1 MHAHQKTIK
10 HSLQIRGKG
19 LHSGQMID
27 ATIKPMPI
35 NSGIWL
41 KRTDV
46 NESTPILAAA
56 ENVTDTSLATTI
68 GRGRQRL
75 STLEHLLAALGGLGI
90 NNIMVE
96 VSGPEA
102 PILDGSAAPWVNL
115 LNNAGFQILN
125 APRPYYRVVKPLKLT
140 DGDKF
145 LAVEPASDFSVD
157 FTIDFPGFLKTQK
170 RRFKFSEA
178 AFVNEISPART
189 FCLLKDVEMMK
200 SHGKALGGGLDNA
213 VVVGDDGI
221 LNPEGLRFPDEC
233 VRHKILDLIGDM
245 SLAQAPILGHF
256 TAHKTGHALNQKVL
270 SALLSSPGYLEKC
283 EPREAFSRQVKNF
296 EFPLK
301 PTISPLALG
310 PDGEQFTPIFAS

>member
-1 MHAHQKTIK
+1 
-10 HSLQIRGKG
+10 
-19 LHSGQMID
+19 MID
-27 ATIKPMPI
+27 VSLRPLPI
-35 NSGIWL
+35 NSGIWF

-46 NESTPILAAA
+46 SDPTPLLATS
-56 ENVTDTSLATTI
+56 ENVSDTSLATTI
-68 GRGRQRL
+68 GWGRHSL
-75 STLEHLLAALGGLGI
+75 STLEHLLAALGGLGV

-96 VSGPEA
+96 IHGPEA

-115 LNNAGFQILN
+115 LNCAGFQILN

-145 LAVEPASDFSVD
+145 LAVEPSSDFTVD

-170 RRFKFSEA
+170 RHFKFSES
-178 AFVNEISPART
+178 AFVSEISAART

-200 SHGKALGGGLDNA
+200 SQGKALGGGLDNA

-233 VRHKILDLIGDM
+233 VRHKILDIIGDL

-256 TAHKTGHALNQKVL
+256 TAYKTGHTLNQKVL
-270 SALLSSPGYLEKC
+270 ATLLTQPGYLEKNGPMPIVAHTTRSF
-283 EPREAFSRQVKNF
+283 EIPLQTVINPRPLGSEGKAFNPV
-296 EFPLK
+296 
-301 PTISPLALG
+301 
-310 PDGEQFTPIFAS
+310 FAN